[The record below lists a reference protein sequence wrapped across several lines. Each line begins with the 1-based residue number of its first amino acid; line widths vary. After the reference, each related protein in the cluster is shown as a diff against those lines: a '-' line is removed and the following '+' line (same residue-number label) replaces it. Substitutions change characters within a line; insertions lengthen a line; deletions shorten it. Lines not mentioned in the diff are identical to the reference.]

1 MLGHAWGRLR
11 LRCLLRHGPSARLGS
26 VLEMDE
32 LPVEQ
37 LLDNIVGRLL
47 ASCLQKTIRFKN
59 FATGP
64 LVRRIGHNHLQLGAR
79 LLGCGRR
86 HRVVSTRLLLL
97 LLVAVRSLDL
107 RRHVLRQRVVLA
119 A

>member
-1 MLGHAWGRLR
+1 MLGHAWGRVR
-11 LRCLLRHGPSARLGS
+11 LRCLLGHGPVPLLGG
-26 VLEMDE
+26 VLEVDK

-47 ASCLQKTIRFKN
+47 ATCLQKTIRFKN
-59 FATGP
+59 FAAGP
-64 LVRRIGHNHLQLGAR
+64 LVRRIGHDHFQLGTR

-86 HRVVSTRLLLL
+86 HRVLSPRLLL
-97 LLVAVRSLDL
+97 LLVALRSLGL
-107 RRHVLRQRVVLA
+107 GWHVLWQRIVLA